1 MATRRA
7 KTRTK
12 RRGGDER
19 PARKPAAKR
28 PTRRKDLGPRDRI
41 LGAAAECFARR
52 GYAQTRMVAIA
63 DAAGISRAGLYK
75 RFPSKESLL
84 LAFLDSVIDGWRRWT
99 EETLALETGAREAI
113 ARWLREGLADPWHV
127 NTAHVLSSEDTQA
140 DLMADA
146 GATTRALRETHRALV
161 RVLERGVASGELRA
175 DLDVDVTARSLQV
188 LLLGLL
194 RTRAATRPALS
205 LARRRELDG
214 VVELIVHGI
223 AAPER

>member
-1 MATRRA
+1 MAARRSNTRKSRPGNKA
-7 KTRTK
+7 
-12 RRGGDER
+12 RRD
-19 PARKPAAKR
+19 
-28 PTRRKDLGPRDRI
+28 DLGPHDRI
-41 LGAAAECFARR
+41 LRAAADCFAQQ

-63 DAAGISRAGLYK
+63 DAVGISRAGLYK

-84 LAFLDSVIDGWRRWT
+84 LAFLESVIDGWRRWT
-99 EETLALETGAREAI
+99 EETLALEVGAQAAI

-127 NTAHVLSSEDTQA
+127 NTAHVLTSEDTQS

-146 GATTRALRETHRALV
+146 GATRKALRETHRALS
-161 RVLERGVASGELRA
+161 RVLARGVESGELRA

-194 RTRAATRPALS
+194 RTQKATRPALS

-214 VVELIVHGI
+214 VVELMLRGI
-223 AAPER
+223 AAPGR